1 MMIII
6 TDYFI
11 AKYTF
16 KFPRKSAILLPMN
29 FDELINIA
37 ARLRAPDGCPWDR
50 EQTRESLKPFLVE
63 ELHEVIDA
71 FDENDP
77 EHIKEELG
85 DLLFQIV
92 LQSQLSKEEGLFT
105 IHDVVDG
112 IARKMVQRHPHVF
125 GDKDLKTSE
134 DVKVWWEEHKRS
146 EGKIHDSAIGGVPK
160 SLPALLR
167 ASKIQKKATK
177 VGFDWEKLEDV
188 FAKLEE
194 EIGELK
200 EAISEKKHKD
210 IEDELGDLFF
220 VLVRIANFVDVNPEA
235 ALGRTIKKF
244 DQRFRHIEAAA
255 SRQGRKLS
263 DMTLAEM
270 EVFWQEAKKK

>member
-1 MMIII
+1 
-6 TDYFI
+6 
-11 AKYTF
+11 
-16 KFPRKSAILLPMN
+16 MN

-37 ARLRAPDGCPWDR
+37 ARLRAPDGCPWDK

-92 LQSQLSKEEGLFT
+92 LQSQLAKEEGLFD
-105 IHDVVDG
+105 INDVVHG
-112 IARKMVQRHPHVF
+112 ISQKMISRHPHVF
-125 GDKDLKTSE
+125 GDRDLKTSE
-134 DVKVWWEEHKRS
+134 DVRVWWEERKKD
-146 EGKIHDSAIGGVPK
+146 EGKIHESAIGGVPR
-160 SLPALLR
+160 SLPSLLR

-177 VGFDWEKLEDV
+177 VGFDWSKLEDV
-188 FAKLEE
+188 FEKLEE

-200 EAISEKKHKD
+200 EAINNKKRED

-220 VLVRIANFVDVNPEA
+220 VLVRIANFVDVNPED
-235 ALGRTIKKF
+235 ALRSTIRKF

-255 SRQGRKLS
+255 SRQGRKVS

-270 EVFWQEAKKK
+270 EVFWEEAKKK

>member
-1 MMIII
+1 
-6 TDYFI
+6 
-11 AKYTF
+11 
-16 KFPRKSAILLPMN
+16 MN
-29 FDELINIA
+29 FDELINVA
-37 ARLRAPDGCPWDR
+37 ARLRAPDGCPWDK

-92 LQSQLSKEEGLFT
+92 LQSQLAKEEGQFD

-134 DVKVWWEEHKRS
+134 DVKVWWEEHKKK
-146 EGKIHDSAIGGVPK
+146 EGKFHDSAIGGVPK

-177 VGFDWEKLEDV
+177 VGFDWDKIEDV
-188 FAKLEE
+188 FKKLEE
-194 EIGELK
+194 EIRELK
-200 EAISEKKHKD
+200 EAINEKKQDD
-210 IEDELGDLFF
+210 IEDEMGDLFF
-220 VLVRIANFVDVNPEA
+220 VLVRIANFVDVNPED
-235 ALGRTIKKF
+235 ALARTIRKF

-255 SRQGRKLS
+255 ARQGRKLS

-270 EVFWQEAKKK
+270 DVFWEQAKKK

>member
-1 MMIII
+1 MMS
-6 TDYFI
+6 TSWNDDHY
-11 AKYTF
+11 
-16 KFPRKSAILLPMN
+16 N
-29 FDELINIA
+29 
-37 ARLRAPDGCPWDR
+37 RLFHR
-50 EQTRESLKPFLVE
+50 
-63 ELHEVIDA
+63 
-71 FDENDP
+71 

>member
-1 MMIII
+1 M
-6 TDYFI
+6 T
-11 AKYTF
+11 
-16 KFPRKSAILLPMN
+16 
-29 FDELINIA
+29 FDELISIA
-37 ARLRAPDGCPWDR
+37 ARLRAPDGCPWDK

-92 LQSQLSKEEGLFT
+92 LQSQLAKEEGLFD

-134 DVKVWWEEHKRS
+134 DVTVWWEEHKKK
-146 EGKIHDSAIGGVPK
+146 EGKVHDSSIGGVPR

-177 VGFDWEKLEDV
+177 VGFDWDRIEDV
-188 FAKLEE
+188 FKKLEE
-194 EIGELK
+194 EIAELK
-200 EAISEKKHKD
+200 EAISEKKHED

-220 VLVRIANFVDVNPEA
+220 VLVRIANFVDVNPED
-235 ALGRTIKKF
+235 ALRGTIRKF

-255 SRQGRKLS
+255 ARQGRKLS

-270 EVFWQEAKKK
+270 DVFWEQAKKSKK